1 MKLRVFLFSL
11 MVILASVR
19 VDAAAVTVSKPD
31 RDYLIRTVASSYPD
45 VSFAARVAITSVITN
60 RIASPDYPD
69 TAAGCIASL
78 GDLFDFPPQSK
89 PASDALRM
97 TDDAL
102 SISLSGADPTGG
114 CTGFICHKRALA
126 GNHLASRLPLDLYF
140 DDTGED
146 AIRREIADDLRA
158 CRIIIDGIGFY

>member
-1 MKLRVFLFSL
+1 

-45 VSFAARVAITSVITN
+45 VSFAAGFSIPSVITN
-60 RIASPDYPD
+60 RIASPDYTD

-89 PASDALRM
+89 PAPDILRM

-102 SISLSGADPTGG
+102 AISLSGADPTGG

-126 GNHLASRLPLDLYF
+126 GKYLKARLPLDLYF
-140 DDTGED
+140 DDTGEN
-146 AIRREIADDLRA
+146 AIRREIADDLRG